1 MKKMSMNNT
10 DTGSDAVV
18 VLTETITQ
26 LEQQV
31 QQLKEDALR
40 SQADY
45 QNLLR
50 RTREER
56 TQFVQFALKSCME
69 ELLEPLEHLGMTADQ
84 LKNPVLNSVIT
95 QLWNVLQSQG
105 LQEIEVLG
113 KPYSLDTMEVVEL
126 VGDATET
133 DGVVVKVVKR
143 GYSLQGLVL
152 QHAKVVIGKK
162 N

>member
-1 MKKMSMNNT
+1 MNNT

-56 TQFVQFALKSCME
+56 TQFVQFALKNSME
-69 ELLEPLEHLGMTADQ
+69 ELLEPLEHLSMTADQ
-84 LKNPVLNSVIT
+84 LKNPVLNSVVT

-126 VGDATET
+126 VDDVTET
-133 DGVVVKVVKR
+133 DGVVVRVVKR
-143 GYSLQGLVL
+143 GYTLQGAVL